1 MDKLRLEMDALVV
14 ESFATAELEPGA
26 GTVRGRFFDVPREDT
41 PGEVIITPPPPETQA
56 RTCPYTCWETCG
68 RSNCVTNCTCLTTPC
83 ATCV

>member
-1 MDKLRLEMDALVV
+1 MNKLRLEMDALVV
-14 ESFATAELEPGA
+14 ESFATAGREQGA

-41 PGEVIITPPPPETQA
+41 PGEVITVPVTQA

-68 RSNCVTNCTCLTTPC
+68 VTVCVTNCSCITTPC